1 MSGAVAATEPM
12 WMLRPS
18 GRRSR
23 WRLVAKRRAGE
34 ACVGAK
40 YRWDFVVALL
50 LDEARGCGF
59 LFQMFNAW
67 DISPEADMALPGTRR
82 LFSRAQV
89 AGVEVFYITGRPE
102 DQTAA
107 TAKSLEAAG
116 YRWWKGLSLREGPQ
130 KNMATVEFKSEQRK
144 KIVDAAHRIVMSVGT
159 SGAI

>member
-1 MSGAVAATEPM
+1 
-12 WMLRPS
+12 
-18 GRRSR
+18 
-23 WRLVAKRRAGE
+23 
-34 ACVGAK
+34 
-40 YRWDFVVALL
+40 
-50 LDEARGCGF
+50 
-59 LFQMFNAW
+59 
-67 DISPEADMALPGTRR
+67 MALPGTRR